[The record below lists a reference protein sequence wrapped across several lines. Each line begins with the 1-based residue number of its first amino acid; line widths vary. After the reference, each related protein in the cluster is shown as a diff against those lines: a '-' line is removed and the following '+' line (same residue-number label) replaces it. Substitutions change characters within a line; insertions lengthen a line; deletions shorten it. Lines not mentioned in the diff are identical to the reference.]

1 MLFQLCGPRL
11 PTPVLDTRTP
21 SQRTAATIAAIDR
34 AIAKVIRST
43 TPCYFCGSALDD
55 PGLPCPN
62 CSTVA
67 VEYRSAAATV
77 DHDRRLITI
86 IAAPYEQEAVVMYR
100 GRMWREVFTRN
111 AFNGI
116 EQRANKIRV
125 NRDHDRGRRTI
136 GKVVRFDPHHRPGL
150 LTEIRVAKTILGDES
165 LALASEDMLSASV
178 GFSVPA
184 GGEQLDH
191 HQRIRRITTA
201 VLDHIA
207 LVENPAYEGASVLA
221 VG

>member
-1 MLFQLCGPRL
+1 MTVTFEVV
-11 PTPVLDTRTP
+11 TPWSTSRWP
-21 SQRTAATIAAIDR
+21 SQQPASPGASQRAADAILRISEILGDR
-34 AIAKVIRST
+34 CHYCSGRYEIPDGGCS
-43 TPCYFCGSALDD
+43 S
-55 PGLPCPN
+55 
-62 CSTVA
+62 CSTAA
-67 VEYRSAAATV
+67 VEYRSAVATV
-77 DHDRRLITI
+77 DHDQRIITI
-86 IAAPYEQEAVVMYR
+86 IAAPYEQEAVVMFR
-100 GRMWREVFTRN
+100 GRLWTEIFVRN

-116 EQRANKIRV
+116 EQRASKIRV
-125 NRDHDRGRRTI
+125 NRDHDRGRTI
-136 GKVVRFDPHHRPGL
+136 GKVVRFDPRHRQGL

-178 GFSVPA
+178 AFSVPA

-207 LVENPAYEGASVLA
+207 LVESPAYEGAQVLA